1 VSSQRVKFRGVGLV
15 VAAAAV
21 VLLAACGSSS
31 STAGAGAQ
39 PSTSSSSSS
48 SGAPTTGASAAD
60 VMTASSATLGTV
72 LVDSAGKT
80 LYTLTDASGKA
91 VACTGQCLTFWPPLL
106 LPAGSTTAAGASGV
120 TGLATVSAGG
130 GTQITENG
138 LPLYHFSGDTTAGA
152 ANGEGIKSFGGTWHV
167 VKSSAAVS
175 GGAPAPTATTVPAA
189 ATTTTGGYGY

>member
-1 VSSQRVKFRGVGLV
+1 VSVQRVKMRGVGFV
-15 VAAAAV
+15 MAAGAA
-21 VLLAACGSSS
+21 VLLAACGSTGSNAS
-31 STAGAGAQ
+31 PAAQ
-39 PSTSSSSSS
+39 PTNSTS
-48 SGAPTTGASAAD
+48 AQTTMPSTTAAD
-60 VMTASSATLGTV
+60 VMAASNSTLGTV

-106 LPAGSTTAAGASGV
+106 LPSGSTTATGASGI

-130 GTQITENG
+130 GTQVTENA

-152 ANGEGIKSFGGTWHV
+152 ANGQGIVSFGGTWHV
-167 VKSSAAVS
+167 VKSSAAPS
-175 GGAPAPTATTVPAA
+175 GGAPPASTATTAPA